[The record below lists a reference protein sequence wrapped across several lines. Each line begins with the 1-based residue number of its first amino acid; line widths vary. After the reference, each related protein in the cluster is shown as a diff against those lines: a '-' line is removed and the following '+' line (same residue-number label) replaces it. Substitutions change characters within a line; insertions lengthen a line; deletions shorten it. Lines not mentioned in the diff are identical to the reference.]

1 PAAPPPSPPQS
12 PPQSADQTT
21 PPPSAGS
28 PVPFETLRGLE
39 AGERS
44 AVIRARV
51 VAARERQRVRF
62 EGEAGVFCNAQMP
75 SRLLQR
81 MCRMEAAAESLLRA
95 AMQELQL
102 SARAYDRILKVAR
115 TVADLAGREG
125 IVAGDVAEAVG
136 YRSLDRPMV

>member
-1 PAAPPPSPPQS
+1 MLAEIHSGAC
-12 PPQSADQTT
+12 
-21 PPPSAGS
+21 AGI
-28 PVPFETLRGLE
+28 E
-39 AGERS
+39 AFGVSIE
-44 AVIRARV
+44 VN
-51 VAARERQRVRF
+51 
-62 EGEAGVFCNAQMP
+62 AGVFCNAQMP

-81 MCRMEAAAESLLRA
+81 MCRMEAAAESLLRT